1 MKEDERKMEEK
12 RLFGTNGIR
21 GVVNRELTPE
31 FALNIA
37 QAIGTFFNRGKVL
50 VGYDGRTSSP
60 MLTKAVTAGLTST
73 GCQVWHGGMAPTPA
87 IQYAVKHLRM
97 DGGVMITA
105 SHNPPQYNGIKVMA
119 KDGVELPREKE
130 VKIEKIFFNRKFALA
145 EWNSLGGIYEAS
157 GVIEAYIE
165 AVKKHVD
172 TAAIREKRFKVVVD
186 AGNGVGSLTLPRLLR
201 EIGCRVLTL
210 NANVDGTFPG
220 RLPEP
225 RPENLGELASVVK
238 SVGADLGVATDGDA
252 DRAIFVDDRGE
263 IHWGDRSFALIERYF
278 LMEHPKETI
287 VTPVSSSQLIK
298 DVADEFDG
306 KVVWTKVGSITV
318 ARTMIKVK
326 AKLGGEENG
335 GVFYAPHQPVRDSAM
350 TTALILD
357 IMAKTGGKLSELLEK
372 LPKYY
377 IEKGKVPCPHELKEK
392 VLRELVGKLKNMKI
406 DTIDGVKIWFEDK
419 SSILIRPSGT
429 EPLYRLYAE
438 ARTRRKAF
446 TLIERYEEIVKSI
459 LDKLK

>member
-1 MKEDERKMEEK
+1 MKEDERKMKEK

-172 TAAIREKRFKVVVD
+172 TAQYGKNVSR
-186 AGNGVGSLTLPRLLR
+186 SWWTLGTVLEASRCR
-201 EIGCRVLTL
+201 GC
-210 NANVDGTFPG
+210 
-220 RLPEP
+220 
-225 RPENLGELASVVK
+225 
-238 SVGADLGVATDGDA
+238 
-252 DRAIFVDDRGE
+252 
-263 IHWGDRSFALIERYF
+263 
-278 LMEHPKETI
+278 
-287 VTPVSSSQLIK
+287 
-298 DVADEFDG
+298 
-306 KVVWTKVGSITV
+306 
-318 ARTMIKVK
+318 
-326 AKLGGEENG
+326 
-335 GVFYAPHQPVRDSAM
+335 
-350 TTALILD
+350 
-357 IMAKTGGKLSELLEK
+357 
-372 LPKYY
+372 
-377 IEKGKVPCPHELKEK
+377 
-392 VLRELVGKLKNMKI
+392 
-406 DTIDGVKIWFEDK
+406 
-419 SSILIRPSGT
+419 
-429 EPLYRLYAE
+429 
-438 ARTRRKAF
+438 
-446 TLIERYEEIVKSI
+446 
-459 LDKLK
+459 